1 MIVYSI
7 NKSAETAVRTAAQHR
22 AGMVIKMAI
31 LTVSGL
37 SMEFGEQK
45 LFDNMFFEV
54 QPGDRIGLIGVN
66 GCGKTTLFKLMTGA
80 MEPAGGE
87 IIINKNTRIGYMEQ
101 HVCRNLDV
109 PAYDEVLTVFS
120 DLMSYETELEILS
133 EKIASQ
139 SGNTEQLVERQAFLH
154 DEFTRRD
161 GLTYRARTRSALLG
175 LGFDD
180 KQMQLPIR
188 SLSGG
193 QRAKLQLAKLLL
205 CDANFLLLD
214 EPTNHLDTHSVEWL
228 EEYLINSRCAF
239 MVISHD
245 RYFLDKVTNRT
256 FELENRKMTPYK
268 GSYSS
273 YLPQRDER
281 RLSAQRVYDNTMKE
295 IGRLEGIIE
304 QQRRWN
310 REKNIKTAESK
321 QKVIDRLEKNLERP
335 ESAPESM
342 TFRLGINE
350 QSGDDVL
357 EVTSLGLSFGE
368 HRIFKNVNMEIH
380 RGEKIFILGPNGCG
394 KTSLIKTLLGQY
406 TPESGRIRYGVG
418 VKKGYYD
425 QIQSG
430 MDSSKTVF
438 EEISDCFPS
447 MTNTEIRSTLAR
459 LLFKNDDVF
468 KPLST
473 LSGGERAKVLL
484 TELMLSRANFL
495 MLDEPTNHLDI
506 NSCEALQNALLEYEG
521 TLLVVSHDRY
531 LINSLA
537 DKIFYLTPDGI
548 LVFEGNY
555 EAFLQKFR
563 PFDKEE
569 KKPAEPAAEKQTEYK
584 NKKER
589 DAQRRRS
596 KVRLAKLETLI
607 SDAEDK
613 LSRLNSDL
621 ELPENSSSY
630 EKILEITS
638 DIDKT
643 RCELDAMYEEWEALS
658 LELDE
663 NS

>member
-1 MIVYSI
+1 MI
-7 NKSAETAVRTAAQHR
+7 ELL
-22 AGMVIKMAI
+22 AGMWYDVDCIIILFCESDQMAI
-31 LTVSGL
+31 VTVSGL
-37 SMEFGEQK
+37 KMEFGEQK
-45 LFDNMFFEV
+45 LFDNMFFEI

-66 GCGKTTLFKLMTGA
+66 GCGKTTLFKLMTGILD
-80 MEPAGGE
+80 PSDGN
-87 IIINKNTRIGYMEQ
+87 IVINKNTRIGYMEQ

-109 PAYDEVLTVFS
+109 SAYDEVLTVFS

-133 EKIASQ
+133 EKIASKT
-139 SGNTEQLVERQAFLH
+139 GNVSQLVDRQAFLN
-154 DEFTRRD
+154 DELTRRD
-161 GLTYRARTRSALLG
+161 GLTYRARARSALLG

-180 KQMQLPIR
+180 QQMKLPIR

-205 CDANFLLLD
+205 CDANLLLLD

-256 FELENRKMTPYK
+256 FELENKKMTPYK
-268 GSYSS
+268 GNYSA

-281 RLSAQRVYDNTMKE
+281 RLAAQRVYDNTMKE
-295 IGRLEGIIE
+295 INRLEGIIE

-321 QKVIDRLEKNLERP
+321 QKVIDRLEKGLERP
-335 ESAPESM
+335 DRSPDSM
-342 TFRLGINE
+342 TIRLGINE
-350 QSGDDVL
+350 QSGEDVL
-357 EVTSLGLSFGE
+357 EVSGLGLSFGE
-368 HRIFKNVNMEIH
+368 HRIFRNVDMEFH

-406 TPESGRIRYGVG
+406 QPDSGRIRYGVG

-425 QIQSG
+425 QIQTG

-438 EEISDCFPS
+438 EEISDCFPA

-459 LLFKNDDVF
+459 LLFRNDDVF

-484 TELMLSRANFL
+484 TELMLSRANL
-495 MLDEPTNHLDI
+495 LLLDEPTNHLDI
-506 NSCEALQNALLEYEG
+506 NSCEALQNALLDFEG

-537 DKIFYLTPDGI
+537 DKIFYLTPEGI
-548 LVFEGNY
+548 MVFEGNY
-555 EAFLQKFR
+555 DSFLQKFR
-563 PFDKEE
+563 PFDRQE
-569 KKPAEPAAEKQTEYK
+569 KKTAEPDTEKQTEYK

-596 KVRLAKLETLI
+596 RVRLAKLEQLI
-607 SDAEDK
+607 SEGEDK
-613 LSRLNSDL
+613 LSSLSSEL

-630 EKILEITS
+630 ERIMELTAEI
-638 DIDKT
+638 DRT
-643 RCELDAMYEEWEALS
+643 RLELDAMYEEWEALS

-663 NS
+663 NPQ

>member
-1 MIVYSI
+1 
-7 NKSAETAVRTAAQHR
+7 
-22 AGMVIKMAI
+22 
-31 LTVSGL
+31 
-37 SMEFGEQK
+37 
-45 LFDNMFFEV
+45 
-54 QPGDRIGLIGVN
+54 
-66 GCGKTTLFKLMTGA
+66 
-80 MEPAGGE
+80 
-87 IIINKNTRIGYMEQ
+87 
-101 HVCRNLDV
+101 
-109 PAYDEVLTVFS
+109 
-120 DLMSYETELEILS
+120 
-133 EKIASQ
+133 
-139 SGNTEQLVERQAFLH
+139 
-154 DEFTRRD
+154 
-161 GLTYRARTRSALLG
+161 
-175 LGFDD
+175 
-180 KQMQLPIR
+180 
-188 SLSGG
+188 
-193 QRAKLQLAKLLL
+193 
-205 CDANFLLLD
+205 
-214 EPTNHLDTHSVEWL
+214 
-228 EEYLINSRCAF
+228 
-239 MVISHD
+239 
-245 RYFLDKVTNRT
+245 
-256 FELENRKMTPYK
+256 
-268 GSYSS
+268 
-273 YLPQRDER
+273 
-281 RLSAQRVYDNTMKE
+281 
-295 IGRLEGIIE
+295 
-304 QQRRWN
+304 
-310 REKNIKTAESK
+310 
-321 QKVIDRLEKNLERP
+321 
-335 ESAPESM
+335 
-342 TFRLGINE
+342 
-350 QSGDDVL
+350 
-357 EVTSLGLSFGE
+357 
-368 HRIFKNVNMEIH
+368 
-380 RGEKIFILGPNGCG
+380 
-394 KTSLIKTLLGQY
+394 
-406 TPESGRIRYGVG
+406 
-418 VKKGYYD
+418 
-425 QIQSG
+425 
-430 MDSSKTVF
+430 
-438 EEISDCFPS
+438 

>member
-1 MIVYSI
+1 MI
-7 NKSAETAVRTAAQHR
+7 ELL
-22 AGMVIKMAI
+22 AGMWYDVDCIIILFCESDQMAI
-31 LTVSGL
+31 VTVSGL
-37 SMEFGEQK
+37 KMEFGEQK
-45 LFDNMFFEV
+45 LFDNMFFEI

-66 GCGKTTLFKLMTGA
+66 GCGKTTLFKLMTGILD
-80 MEPAGGE
+80 PSDGN
-87 IIINKNTRIGYMEQ
+87 IVINKNTRIGYMEQ

-109 PAYDEVLTVFS
+109 SAYDEVLTVFS

-133 EKIASQ
+133 EKIASKT
-139 SGNTEQLVERQAFLH
+139 GNVSQLVDRQAFLN
-154 DEFTRRD
+154 DELTRRD
-161 GLTYRARTRSALLG
+161 GLTYRARARSALLG

-180 KQMQLPIR
+180 QQMKLPIR

-205 CDANFLLLD
+205 CDANLLLLD

-256 FELENRKMTPYK
+256 FELENKKMTPYK
-268 GSYSS
+268 GNYSA

-281 RLSAQRVYDNTMKE
+281 RLAAQRVYDNTMKE
-295 IGRLEGIIE
+295 INRLEGIIE

-321 QKVIDRLEKNLERP
+321 QKVIDRLEKGLERP
-335 ESAPESM
+335 DRSPDSM
-342 TFRLGINE
+342 TIRLGINE
-350 QSGDDVL
+350 QSGEDVL
-357 EVTSLGLSFGE
+357 EVSGLDLSFGE
-368 HRIFKNVNMEIH
+368 HRIFRNVDMEVH

-406 TPESGRIRYGVG
+406 QPDSGRIRYGVG

-425 QIQSG
+425 QIQTG

-438 EEISDCFPS
+438 EEISDCFPA

-459 LLFKNDDVF
+459 LLFRNDDVF

-484 TELMLSRANFL
+484 TELMLSRANL
-495 MLDEPTNHLDI
+495 LLLDEPTNHLDI
-506 NSCEALQNALLEYEG
+506 NSCEALQNALLDFEG

-537 DKIFYLTPDGI
+537 DKIFYLTPEGI
-548 LVFEGNY
+548 MVFEGNY
-555 EAFLQKFR
+555 DSFLQKFR
-563 PFDKEE
+563 PFDRQE
-569 KKPAEPAAEKQTEYK
+569 KKTAEPDTEKQTEYK

-596 KVRLAKLETLI
+596 RVRLAKLEQLI
-607 SDAEDK
+607 SEGEDK
-613 LSRLNSDL
+613 LSSLSSEL

-630 EKILEITS
+630 ERIMELTAEI
-638 DIDKT
+638 DRT
-643 RCELDAMYEEWEALS
+643 RLELDAMYEEWEALS

-663 NS
+663 NPQ

>member
-1 MIVYSI
+1 MI
-7 NKSAETAVRTAAQHR
+7 ELL
-22 AGMVIKMAI
+22 AGMWYDVDCIIILFCESDQMAI
-31 LTVSGL
+31 VTVSGL
-37 SMEFGEQK
+37 KMEFGEQK
-45 LFDNMFFEV
+45 LFDNMFFEI

-66 GCGKTTLFKLMTGA
+66 GCGKTTLFKLMTGILD
-80 MEPAGGE
+80 PSDGN
-87 IIINKNTRIGYMEQ
+87 IVINKNTRIGYMEQ

-109 PAYDEVLTVFS
+109 SAYDEVLTVFS

-133 EKIASQ
+133 EKIASKT
-139 SGNTEQLVERQAFLH
+139 GNVSQLVDRQAFLN
-154 DEFTRRD
+154 DELTRRD
-161 GLTYRARTRSALLG
+161 GLTYRARARSALLG

-180 KQMQLPIR
+180 QQMKLPIR

-205 CDANFLLLD
+205 CDANLLLLD

-256 FELENRKMTPYK
+256 FELENKKMTPYK
-268 GSYSS
+268 GNYSA

-281 RLSAQRVYDNTMKE
+281 RLAAQRVYDNTMKE
-295 IGRLEGIIE
+295 INRLEGIIE

-321 QKVIDRLEKNLERP
+321 QKVIDRLEKGLERP
-335 ESAPESM
+335 DRSPDSM
-342 TFRLGINE
+342 TIRLGINE
-350 QSGDDVL
+350 QSGEDVL
-357 EVTSLGLSFGE
+357 EVSGLGLSFGE
-368 HRIFKNVNMEIH
+368 HRIFRNVDMEVH

-406 TPESGRIRYGVG
+406 QPDSGRIRYGVG

-425 QIQSG
+425 QIQTG

-438 EEISDCFPS
+438 EEISDCFPA

-459 LLFKNDDVF
+459 LLFRNDDVF

-484 TELMLSRANFL
+484 TELMLSRANL
-495 MLDEPTNHLDI
+495 LLLDEPTNHLDI
-506 NSCEALQNALLEYEG
+506 NSCEALQNALLDFEG

-537 DKIFYLTPDGI
+537 DKIFYLTPEGI
-548 LVFEGNY
+548 MVFEGNY
-555 EAFLQKFR
+555 DSFLQKFR
-563 PFDKEE
+563 PFDRQG
-569 KKPAEPAAEKQTEYK
+569 KKTAEPDTEKQTEYK

-596 KVRLAKLETLI
+596 RVRLAKLEQLI
-607 SDAEDK
+607 SEGEDK
-613 LSRLNSDL
+613 LSSLSSEL

-630 EKILEITS
+630 ERIMELTAEI
-638 DIDKT
+638 DRT
-643 RCELDAMYEEWEALS
+643 RLELDAMYEEWEALS

-663 NS
+663 NPQ

>member
-1 MIVYSI
+1 MI
-7 NKSAETAVRTAAQHR
+7 ELL
-22 AGMVIKMAI
+22 AGMWYDVDCIIILFCESDQMAI
-31 LTVSGL
+31 VTVSGL
-37 SMEFGEQK
+37 KMEFGEQK
-45 LFDNMFFEV
+45 LFDNMFFEI

-66 GCGKTTLFKLMTGA
+66 GCGKTTLFKLMTGILD
-80 MEPAGGE
+80 PSDGN
-87 IIINKNTRIGYMEQ
+87 IVINKNTRIGYMEQ

-109 PAYDEVLTVFS
+109 SAYDEVLTVFS

-133 EKIASQ
+133 EKIASKT
-139 SGNTEQLVERQAFLH
+139 GNVSQLVDRQAFLN
-154 DEFTRRD
+154 DELTRRD
-161 GLTYRARTRSALLG
+161 GLTYRARARSALLG

-180 KQMQLPIR
+180 QQMKLPIR

-205 CDANFLLLD
+205 CDANLLLLD

-256 FELENRKMTPYK
+256 FELENKKMTPYK
-268 GSYSS
+268 GNYSA

-281 RLSAQRVYDNTMKE
+281 RLAAQRVYDNTMKE
-295 IGRLEGIIE
+295 INRLEGIIE

-321 QKVIDRLEKNLERP
+321 QKVIDRLEKGLERP
-335 ESAPESM
+335 DRSPDSM
-342 TFRLGINE
+342 TIRLGINE
-350 QSGDDVL
+350 QSGEDVL
-357 EVTSLGLSFGE
+357 EVSGLGLSFGE
-368 HRIFKNVNMEIH
+368 HRIFRNVDMEVH

-406 TPESGRIRYGVG
+406 QPDSGRIRYGVG

-425 QIQSG
+425 QIQTG

-438 EEISDCFPS
+438 EEISDCFPA

-459 LLFKNDDVF
+459 LLFRNDDVF

-484 TELMLSRANFL
+484 TELMLSRANL
-495 MLDEPTNHLDI
+495 LLLDEPTNHLDI
-506 NSCEALQNALLEYEG
+506 NSCEALQNALLDFEG

-537 DKIFYLTPDGI
+537 DKIFYLTPEGI
-548 LVFEGNY
+548 MVFEGNY
-555 EAFLQKFR
+555 DSFLQKFR
-563 PFDKEE
+563 PFDRQE
-569 KKPAEPAAEKQTEYK
+569 KKTAEPDTEKQTEYK

-596 KVRLAKLETLI
+596 RVRLAKLEQLI
-607 SDAEDK
+607 SEGEDK
-613 LSRLNSDL
+613 LSSLSSEL

-630 EKILEITS
+630 ERIMELTAEI
-638 DIDKT
+638 DRT
-643 RCELDAMYEEWEALS
+643 RLELDAMYEEWEALS

-663 NS
+663 NPQ